1 MLLPTKAQIQDSL
14 QSIYRKPHAHAQ
26 YFESAAAPLK
36 IGGTTAITTQGGNT
50 VININIG
57 SNVSNP
63 PKKTTPKIENKVKSI
78 KKSQLDD

>member
-1 MLLPTKAQIQDSL
+1 LQLPIKAQIQDPL
-14 QSIYRKPHAHAQ
+14 QSNYRKPHAHAS

-57 SNVSNP
+57 SNTNAP
-63 PKKTTPKIENKVKSI
+63 VK
-78 KKSQLDD
+78 D